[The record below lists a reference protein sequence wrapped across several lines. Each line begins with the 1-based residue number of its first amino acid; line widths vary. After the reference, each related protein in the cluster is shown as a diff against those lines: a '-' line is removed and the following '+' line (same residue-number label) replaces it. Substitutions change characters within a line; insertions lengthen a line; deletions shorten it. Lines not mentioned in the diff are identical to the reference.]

1 MEAKMTMPTAETLLN
16 LGFRDIG
23 SWVLAAREGGLDC
36 HLDGASPE
44 ADRLL
49 MGERNSLYAFIHGD
63 EVKYIGKTARTI
75 RGRFAGYQNP
85 GKTQPTNWRCNS
97 KIRELLRQGDS
108 VRILVFNPISH
119 LRYGEFEINLA
130 AGLEDALIEA
140 FDPPW
145 NGKERGRAIT
155 EEAEREELDEVQHQA
170 AEEQSAP
177 TLRAPPPSSPAS
189 VAAFKIVLGE
199 AYYHQGIINPGAAAS
214 AHLGEDGEPVEVS
227 FGDGTDPVISRIDR
241 RANTGGSVRIV
252 GRNREFA
259 RWFQRHF
266 SKGETVQA
274 LVLDA
279 HHIRLLPKTVSV

>member
-1 MEAKMTMPTAETLLN
+1 MTVQTAETLLN

-23 SWVLAAREGGLDC
+23 AWVLAAREGGLDF
-36 HLDGASPE
+36 HLDGTSPE
-44 ADRLL
+44 SDRLL
-49 MGERNSLYAFIHGD
+49 MDERNSLYAFIHGD
-63 EVKYIGKTARTI
+63 DVKYIGKTARTV
-75 RGRFAGYQNP
+75 RARFAGYQNP
-85 GKTQPTNWRCNS
+85 GRSQRTNWRCNS
-97 KIRELLRQGDS
+97 KIRELLGQGML
-108 VRILVFNPISH
+108 VRIFVFNPISH
-119 LRYGEFEINLA
+119 LRYGDFEINLA

-145 NGKERGRAIT
+145 NGRERGRAIT
-155 EEAEREELDEVQHQA
+155 EEAEREELDEVRQQA
-170 AEEQSAP
+170 PEEQPAP
-177 TLRAPPPSSPAS
+177 ALQPLPPSSS
-189 VAAFKIVLGE
+189 TTGVAAFKIVLGE

-241 RANTGGSVRIV
+241 RANPGGYVRIV
-252 GRNREFA
+252 GRNRDFA

-279 HHIRLLPKTVSV
+279 HRIRLLPKPASG